1 MGGVACRRP
10 GYRGGDS
17 AKADPSPP
25 IARRPATDTHLR
37 AFVCVRVFKRVC
49 AMGPPESN
57 TLPLPF
63 LSYTPDLPPPAAPRI
78 ASDQRDLQPMVIH
91 PSGIMAFVPKFL
103 FPSPRLFLTWFIYLV
118 GLRRQVFQ
126 HVFTN

>member
-1 MGGVACRRP
+1 MPNTLSCFGTVNSTCSRGGFCSESGESHPRTAMAATGGIDDSPGIVGGVACRRP

-25 IARRPATDTHLR
+25 IARRPVADTHLR
-37 AFVCVRVFKRVC
+37 ASVCVRVFVRVC

-57 TLPLPF
+57 MLPLPF

-78 ASDQRDLQPMVIH
+78 ASDQ
-91 PSGIMAFVPKFL
+91 
-103 FPSPRLFLTWFIYLV
+103 T
-118 GLRRQVFQ
+118 
-126 HVFTN
+126 